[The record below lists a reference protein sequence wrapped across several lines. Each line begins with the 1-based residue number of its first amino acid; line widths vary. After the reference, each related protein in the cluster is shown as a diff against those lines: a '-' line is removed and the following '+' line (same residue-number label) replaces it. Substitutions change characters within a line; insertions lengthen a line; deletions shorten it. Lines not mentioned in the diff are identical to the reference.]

1 MNVYP
6 PMPTSAFFL
15 WNFCSV
21 PSPLGRG
28 LGRGIR
34 DVLYNWCFPPPNLL
48 PKGGGTRQ
56 KTFYQTRNI
65 TKCNRIAIVVRR
77 NPLLRCK

>member
-1 MNVYP
+1 
-6 PMPTSAFFL
+6 MPTSAFFL

-21 PSPLGRG
+21 PSP

-48 PKGGGTRQ
+48 PKGGGTSQ
-56 KTFYQTRNI
+56 KTFIEPKTLQNVTE
-65 TKCNRIAIVVRR
+65 
-77 NPLLRCK
+77 LQ